1 MKLKNETVIKMSG
14 DQLMKMVTDTER
26 ISANKELNPK
36 EIREA
41 QEQMLSF
48 GKLMEKCSNGRI
60 VPVEMKSTIKDFEN
74 AGMDIS
80 KLKPSMR
87 HNLEITYNDLKRAC
101 SDHPGELK
109 NTPADVYCKLFEFF
123 GKKENRDFANMIK
136 SDPFIKKE
144 IGRESLDAE
153 SIEEW
158 LADNPERSEEIFGLK
173 TAIGAAT
180 GAIGSLS
187 ASTTFLSAVLIICLI
202 LITVFMVLMFI
213 LTLQY
218 KAELTKLLA
227 KLTEKEVEENGAE
240 ETRRKSAFRAAIEM
254 SSNTGP
260 LAKHMIYKP
269 VESAI
274 KTAENM
280 IAKSKNWFDK
290 TLKDAN
296 AKKGAFAK
304 ESYEEN
310 EQSEEGVITA
320 VGAAMT
326 SIFAGVS
333 FTPVIVVVSIIL
345 IIIMIKPIV
354 YAIYRWKLK
363 CKEFF
368 DDEADMVNLNIE
380 ELEDMKLKATSDAEK
395 QRLQKI
401 IDKQRK
407 VARNL
412 AAMGN
417 FFYKTQSNAAMD
429 ARDDV
434 RDDDNT
440 QYGDVIDQTNTN
452 PDEATGGD
460 TPVATDGGDGA
471 GSDGSTP
478 PTDGRP
484 VILF

>member
-1 MKLKNETVIKMSG
+1 M
-14 DQLMKMVTDTER
+14 
-26 ISANKELNPK
+26 
-36 EIREA
+36 
-41 QEQMLSF
+41 
-48 GKLMEKCSNGRI
+48 
-60 VPVEMKSTIKDFEN
+60 
-74 AGMDIS
+74 
-80 KLKPSMR
+80 
-87 HNLEITYNDLKRAC
+87 
-101 SDHPGELK
+101 
-109 NTPADVYCKLFEFF
+109 
-123 GKKENRDFANMIK
+123 
-136 SDPFIKKE
+136 
-144 IGRESLDAE
+144 
-153 SIEEW
+153 
-158 LADNPERSEEIFGLK
+158 
-173 TAIGAAT
+173 
-180 GAIGSLS
+180 
-187 ASTTFLSAVLIICLI
+187 TT
-202 LITVFMVLMFI
+202 
-213 LTLQY
+213 
-218 KAELTKLLA
+218 
-227 KLTEKEVEENGAE
+227 
-240 ETRRKSAFRAAIEM
+240 
-254 SSNTGP
+254 
-260 LAKHMIYKP
+260 
-269 VESAI
+269 
-274 KTAENM
+274 
-280 IAKSKNWFDK
+280 
-290 TLKDAN
+290 
-296 AKKGAFAK
+296 
-304 ESYEEN
+304 
-310 EQSEEGVITA
+310 
-320 VGAAMT
+320 
-326 SIFAGVS
+326 IFAGVS

-407 VARNL
+407 IARNL

-452 PDEATGGD
+452 PNETTGD